1 MIHYAHGAL
10 LTIYG
15 EALGIKRRVRRFLGL
30 RFIESDR
37 SYRKRA
43 MKVLDW
49 CMNNPIKET
58 DSPELWVAKIAGILI
73 SRSFPVRDT
82 KFAQTA
88 TQYPSTRP

>member
-15 EALGIKRRVRRFLGL
+15 EALGVKRKIRRFLGL

-43 MKVLDW
+43 LVVLEGIRKVRTW
-49 CMNNPIKET
+49 
-58 DSPELWVAKIAGILI
+58 ILP
-73 SRSFPVRDT
+73 FVPVPDT
-82 KFAQTA
+82 KTA
-88 TQYPSTRP
+88 RSAARGRLTLPL